1 VAKDG
6 TNRGGRRV
14 RAGDKPQPLADK
26 ITAGKA
32 AKILEAPELQPE
44 SMLEAEELED
54 AADLYGED
62 MPAPS
67 DYLSAR
73 QKDGKPLVAYPVLNS
88 SMTGCIVL
96 DPFGGS
102 GSTLIACEQTGR
114 ICHTVELD
122 EKFCDVI
129 VKRYIEFK
137 NSDAGVFLVRGGQK
151 IPLESVEKMA

>member
-1 VAKDG
+1 MAKDG

-54 AADLYGED
+54 ATDLYGED

-73 QKDGKPLVAYPVLNS
+73 QKA
-88 SMTGCIVL
+88 
-96 DPFGGS
+96 
-102 GSTLIACEQTGR
+102 AGR
-114 ICHTVELD
+114 W
-122 EKFCDVI
+122 
-129 VKRYIEFK
+129 R
-137 NSDAGVFLVRGGQK
+137 
-151 IPLESVEKMA
+151 SVYRNMEMAQGPRL